1 MNFQQTQLLDSPGY
15 TPENW
20 LNYFL
25 ATNNL
30 VDKPKIRLELPEGLA
45 GYALHT
51 VLDSPF
57 LVVLAGLESQ
67 FQLAKE
73 ALQEQFRVHPPLCC
87 GAIYAG
93 KADDVRFFKRK
104 KDSDELDY
112 LGEIEPNKRILPDF
126 HAPFAKIQSEQP
138 KHRTLRPLTEK
149 VENLFF
155 EMHSAIRDI
164 DGMHADEALDELCKV
179 LYTKLFDEE
188 ATANRAVFRMQ
199 RGVYGTAEECA
210 ATLRQLYLQA
220 NEYDSRVFSLK
231 IPGYKRSRGVFDKP
245 IRLSTYALVKI
256 VELLESYNISASDV
270 DVKGRAFQKLYLP
283 ALRAGMGQYFTP
295 ANVVKFMVAAM
306 QPKHT
311 DLILDPFAGSGHFL
325 TQSLDFVRLNTADIP
340 EKQLL
345 EFAFHKLHGIEKSE
359 RMVRIAMTDM
369 RLHGDGHANVR
380 CTDALLDFK
389 NYQDLNE
396 GSFDIVLTN
405 PPFGSILGR
414 ESFAHL
420 GNFQLASEKKVV
432 PLEIIGLERSVQFLR
447 AGGRMAIVLPESILV
462 NNSNQSVRAWL
473 LSKLKL
479 IALIGL
485 PIETFSP
492 FGANIK
498 TFLLIGQ
505 KWDAGEVRKKD
516 YPVFIADSENSGY
529 DASGKPQA
537 GADLPLILEELTH
550 FYQQNNIQYAL

>member
-1 MNFQQTQLLDSPGY
+1 MDFLQTNPSEY
-15 TPENW
+15 AWERW
-20 LNYFL
+20 LNDFL
-25 ATNNL
+25 YSYNYAE
-30 VDKPKIRLELPEGLA
+30 KPKIHLELSEGLI
-45 GYALHT
+45 GYALQT

-57 LVVLAGLESQ
+57 LVVLASLPNQ
-67 FQLAKE
+67 LQLAKE
-73 ALQEQFRVHPPLCC
+73 QLQQLFHLHPSLHC
-87 GAIYAG
+87 GAIHAEG
-93 KADDVRFFKRK
+93 FDDIRFFKRK

-112 LGEIEPNKRILPDF
+112 LGEIEVNKNILSDF
-126 HAPFAKIQSEQP
+126 YTPFAKIQTSHAKYRQ
-138 KHRTLRPLTEK
+138 LRPLTEK

-188 ATANRAVFRMQ
+188 TTPNRAVFKMQ
-199 RGVYGTAEECA
+199 REIYGTAEECA

-220 NEYDSRVFSLK
+220 NDYDSRVFSLK

-256 VELLESYNISASDV
+256 VELLEPYNLSASDL

-295 ANVVKFMVAAM
+295 ANVVKFMVAAL

-325 TQSLDFVRLNTADIP
+325 TQCLDFVRHNATDIP

-396 GSFDIVLTN
+396 GTFDIVLTN

-414 ESFAHL
+414 ETFAHL
-420 GNFQLASEKKVV
+420 GNFQLASDKKSV
-432 PLEIIGLERSVQFLR
+432 PLEIVGLERSVQFLR

-462 NNSNQSVRAWL
+462 NNSNQAVRTWL
-473 LSKLKL
+473 LSKLKI

-505 KWDAGEVRKKD
+505 KWDAGEIRKSN
-516 YPVFIADSENSGY
+516 YPIFVADSENIGY
-529 DASGKPQA
+529 DASGKPQD
-537 GADLPLILEELTH
+537 GADLPLILKELLR
-550 FYQQNNIQYAL
+550 FYQQNDIRYAH

>member
-1 MNFQQTQLLDSPGY
+1 MKSQQPLSGLPKYS
-15 TPENW
+15 PENW
-20 LNYFL
+20 LPHFLSTKNY
-25 ATNNL
+25 TE
-30 VDKPKIRLELPEGLA
+30 KPTVQLDLPQGLK
-45 GYALHT
+45 GIALQT
-51 VLDSPF
+51 SLGSPF
-57 LVVLAGLESQ
+57 LVVLAALPDQ
-67 FQLAKE
+67 FQLAKDS
-73 ALQEQFRVHPPLCC
+73 LQQLFREHPSLHC

-93 KADDVRFFKRK
+93 ENDSDVRFFIRK
-104 KDSDELDY
+104 KDSDEPDY
-112 LGEIEPNKRILPDF
+112 LGEIETNKSISPDF
-126 HAPFAKIQSEQP
+126 YAPFAKVQTQHDKFRP
-138 KHRTLRPLTEK
+138 LRPLTEN

-179 LYTKLFDEE
+179 IYTKLFDEE
-188 ATANRAVFRMQ
+188 ATENSAVFKMQ
-199 RGVYGTAEECA
+199 REVYGTAEECA

-220 NEYDSRVFSLK
+220 NEYDARVFSLK

-245 IRLSTYALVKI
+245 IRLSTFALVKI
-256 VELLESYNISASDV
+256 VELLEPYNLSASDL

-295 ANVVKFMVAAM
+295 ASVVKFMVEAL

-325 TQSLDFVRLNTADIP
+325 TQCLDFVRHNAANIP

-389 NYQDLNE
+389 SYQDLNE
-396 GSFDIVLTN
+396 ATFDVVLTN
-405 PPFGSILGR
+405 PPFGSILGK
-414 ESFAHL
+414 ETFAHL
-420 GNFQLASEKKVV
+420 GNFQLANEKKSV

-462 NNSNQSVRAWL
+462 NNNNQAVRTWL
-473 LSKLKL
+473 LSKLKI

-498 TFLLIGQ
+498 TFILIGQ
-505 KWDAGEVRKKD
+505 KWDAGTVQKLT
-516 YPVFIADSENSGY
+516 YPVFIADCENIGY
-529 DASGKPQA
+529 DASGKPQED
-537 GADLPLILEELTH
+537 ADLPLILEELTR
-550 FYQQNNIQYAL
+550 FYNQNNIRYAY